1 MGHFNEHANQT
12 SKVVGFNYPPERT
25 VRCGAHIIFPFYRKF
40 SVFDLF
46 EGAQILVLRPDGS
59 QRKAENVKNPIAFIA
74 AADWSRLLRGKRQ
87 TRNIYKGSQVTLPP
101 PKLFFPR
108 TPSTARLLRGVRTP
122 LTIFMALFHP
132 PLYVLWILPCNE
144 RKTTRQF
151 YTGSTSRKRARTC

>member
-101 PKLFFPR
+101 PQ
-108 TPSTARLLRGVRTP
+108 
-122 LTIFMALFHP
+122 TIFSPNTLNRPVIEGGKDSFNHIHGTFSSALICALDP
-132 PLYVLWILPCNE
+132 TL
-144 RKTTRQF
+144 
-151 YTGSTSRKRARTC
+151 